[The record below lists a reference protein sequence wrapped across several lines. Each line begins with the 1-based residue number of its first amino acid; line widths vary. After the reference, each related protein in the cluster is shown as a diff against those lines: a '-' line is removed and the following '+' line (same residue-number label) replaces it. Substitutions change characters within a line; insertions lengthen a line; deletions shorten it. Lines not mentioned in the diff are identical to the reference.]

1 MAAATGNFLY
11 DEVLPRVE
19 RLHWLVAGIGLVF
32 RYLLLRGGS
41 TLLMVG
47 LGGLSTVYFL
57 WAFAPETEES
67 GPDLL
72 VNYAPV
78 SESPNSLRIFQYIA
92 SALTLVGILFKLLFW
107 EDQAALLSI
116 GVSVLLVTISL
127 RWATGRLA
135 QSSIVIIITGAFG
148 LLTWLVPT
156 EILVRQFYRDDPVL
170 VEKTLFQHRHP
181 DDKAATAEV
190 LRLLNAWHNR

>member
-19 RLHWLVAGIGLVF
+19 RLHWLAVGIGLVF
-32 RYLLLRGGS
+32 RYLLLRGSS

-47 LGGLSTVYFL
+47 LGGLATVYFL
-57 WAFAPETEES
+57 WAFAPETEET

-72 VNYAPV
+72 VNYSPV

-92 SALTLVGILFKLLFW
+92 SALTLIGILFKLLFW
-107 EDQAALLSI
+107 KDQAALLSI
-116 GVSVLLVTISL
+116 GISVLLVTISL
-127 RWATGRLA
+127 RWAAGRLA
-135 QSSIVIIITGAFG
+135 HSSIVIGSFG

-156 EILVRQFYRDDPVL
+156 ETLVRQFYRDDPAL
-170 VEKTLFQHRHP
+170 MEKMLFQHRHP
-181 DDKAATAEV
+181 DDKAAAAEV
-190 LRLLNAWHNR
+190 QRLLQARHNR